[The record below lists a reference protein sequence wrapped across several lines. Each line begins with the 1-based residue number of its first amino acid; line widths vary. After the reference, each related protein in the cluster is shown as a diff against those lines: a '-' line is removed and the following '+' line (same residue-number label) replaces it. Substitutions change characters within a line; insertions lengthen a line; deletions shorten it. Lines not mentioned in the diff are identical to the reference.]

1 MQFVKKPER
10 NFYVKEKDQGKEGR
24 REEVGGRREEGGG
37 KAGSGM
43 AYLDGRVMD
52 WDTTAAQARV
62 ARHKIVHVQVDLR
75 VMHW

>member
-1 MQFVKKPER
+1 MLRKRIRGKKGG
-10 NFYVKEKDQGKEGR
+10 GKM
-24 REEVGGRREEGGG
+24 EEGGG
-37 KAGSGM
+37 QAGKAGRGM

-75 VMHW
+75 AMHW